1 MPNIDTTYHHG
12 LIVRWLEGGAKPI
25 KVVNSSCLGII
36 GTAPDADV
44 DIFPENEPIQILT
57 DSKAASLGTS
67 GTLYNA
73 YANILRQCATGGQNF
88 RPSIIV
94 VRVKEEE
101 TLEAQAA
108 TMIGTAAAKT
118 GVYAFNN
125 AEMEIGECPS
135 ILIAPGFGGPQ
146 IDGAYNPITQALH
159 DVGKKFGAITIKD
172 GFGDTA
178 EEIYNDAKLL
188 ASKYIYYVA
197 NKGRIFDV
205 GAAQNIYMPA
215 SSLAAGM
222 FALADRAVGFWDSP
236 SNRVVNG
243 INGYNPSFEGNSQQ
257 IGSEIDYLNSKGVN
271 VLNFEGGY
279 RLWGSRNTEVINT
292 AEQFIT
298 STRIQTVLGKS
309 ILQGLRWA
317 IDRGINKQNILDVQ
331 TSLTRFLRN
340 FEGSALYEGTQVY
353 IDPEKNPWDMV
364 MQGQFTF
371 DAKYQEVIPLEKAV
385 IDMSRDNSL
394 IENFV
399 NSVLATA

>member
-12 LIVRWLEGGAKPI
+12 LVVRWLEGGAKPI
-25 KVVNSSCLGII
+25 KVVNSSCIGII
-36 GTAPDADV
+36 GTAPDADA
-44 DIFPENEPIQILT
+44 DIFPENEPVQILSA
-57 DSKAASLGTS
+57 SKAASLGAS
-67 GTLYNA
+67 GTLYTA
-73 YANILRQCATGGQNF
+73 YANIVRQCAHNGQNF
-88 RPSIIV
+88 HPSIIV

-101 TLEAQAA
+101 TAEAQAA
-108 TMIGTAAAKT
+108 TMIGTAGAKT
-118 GVYAFNN
+118 GVYAFHN
-125 AEMEIGECPS
+125 AEMETGVCPS
-135 ILIAPGFGGPQ
+135 ILLAPEFGGPQ
-146 IDGAYNPITQALH
+146 VDGAYNPITQALH
-159 DVGKKFGAITIKD
+159 DVGKKLGAITIKD
-172 GFGDTA
+172 GHGSTP

-188 ASKYIYYVA
+188 ASKHIYYVA
-197 NKGRIFDV
+197 NQARIFDV
-205 GAAQNIYMPA
+205 GAAKNMLTPA
-215 SSLAAGM
+215 SSFAAGM

-243 INGYNPSFEGNSQQ
+243 INGYSPSFEGNSSQ

-271 VLNFEGGY
+271 VLNFEGGF
-279 RLWGSRNTEVINT
+279 RLWGSRNTEEINT

-298 STRIQTVLGKS
+298 STRIQSILGKS
-309 ILQGLRWA
+309 VLQGLRWVV
-317 IDRGINKQNILDVQ
+317 DRGINKQNILDVQ

-385 IDMSRDNSL
+385 VDMQRDNSL

-399 NSVLATA
+399 KSVVV